1 MSDLVLNRLK
11 AKVHIGKSKLGL
23 DDDTYRDLLA
33 RVAGLRSTKAMS
45 AKELGL
51 VLDEM
56 KRLGFADKPG
66 PRRPP
71 ARARTRRIA
80 DGAQQAKIRALWL
93 GLYHLG
99 AVQDPAE
106 SAIFQFARR
115 MGVTVDAF
123 DWLPGDE
130 ADKVIKALRGWA
142 ARIGWDQ
149 PTANEVQMMET
160 WRMQAQAPSLRPLT
174 GAGFAAKCSL
184 IGALW
189 RRLIDAG
196 AMRTGGN
203 ARLDTFLVRY
213 GATVPHLL
221 PDGAA
226 ADRAIED
233 LGKWLRRAKAETA
246 AAASGSST

>member
-23 DDDTYRDLLA
+23 DDDTYRDLLQ
-33 RVAGLRSTKAMS
+33 RVAGKRSSAKMT

-56 KRLGFADKPG
+56 KRLGFDDKPG

-71 ARARTRRIA
+71 ARAKAKRIA

-99 AVQDPAE
+99 VVADPGEA
-106 SAIFQFARR
+106 AIFQFARR

-142 ARIGWDQ
+142 ARIGWEQ
-149 PTANEVQMMET
+149 PTANEVQMMWN
-160 WRMQAQAPSLRPLT
+160 WREQAQAPSLRPLT

-184 IGALW
+184 LDLLW
-189 RRLIDAG
+189 RRLIDSG
-196 AMRTGGN
+196 ALRTGRY
-203 ARLDTFLVRY
+203 ARLDSFLVRY

-233 LGKWLRRAKAETA
+233 LGKWLRRAKAGTDA
-246 AAASGSST
+246 AAGAST

>member
-23 DDDTYRDLLA
+23 DDDTYRALLQ
-33 RVAGLRSTKAMS
+33 RVAGKRSSAKMT

-56 KRLGFADKPG
+56 KRLGFDDRPG
-66 PRRPP
+66 PRR
-71 ARARTRRIA
+71 ARRNRRGERMA
-80 DGAQQAKIRALWL
+80 DGPQQEKIRAMWR

-99 AVQDPAE
+99 EAREDSEA
-106 SAIFQFARR
+106 AMWAFCRR
-115 MGVTVDAF
+115 MGVKVDDF
-123 DWLPGDE
+123 QWLPGDE
-130 ADKVIKALRGWA
+130 ADRVIKALRGWA
-142 ARIGWDQ
+142 ARIGWEQ
-149 PTANEVQMMET
+149 PTANEVQMMAT

-184 IGALW
+184 IDLLW

-196 AMRTGGN
+196 ALRTGRY
-203 ARLDTFLVRY
+203 ARLDSFLVRY

-226 ADRAIED
+226 ADAAIED
-233 LGKWLRRAKAETA
+233 LGKWLRRAKTEAKDDEA
-246 AAASGSST
+246 QAR